1 MKAPMNFIVMTEA
14 MHQEMVERLGKLEA
28 LLAKTTRTAERY
40 FSLNETLQI
49 LKVSKKTL
57 QKLRDHR
64 HIGFVQFGRSILFP
78 QAEVEA
84 FLKRNHIK
92 SRFPSSIQRP

>member
-1 MKAPMNFIVMTEA
+1 MNFIVMTEA
-14 MHQEMVERLGKLEA
+14 MHQEVLQRLRNLES
-28 LLAKTTRTAERY
+28 LLASTSTTAECY
-40 FSLNETLQI
+40 LSVSETLQI

-57 QKLRDHR
+57 QKLRDQR

-78 QAEVEA
+78 QAEIEA

-92 SRFPSSIQRP
+92 SRF